1 MNRVNRKR
9 TFKFSDEYYKKLGS
23 LRGERNGNDCIFC
36 RIIAGEIPSE
46 RVYEDYKMIV
56 IRDVAPAAPV
66 HVLMIPKA
74 HTENIITAE
83 PELLLY
89 MLGKLRNWL
98 RNLVLM
104 KKGFASLPIPVM
116 MEQTVKHMHIHLLG
130 GKALGGHPADTL
142 TKGLS

>member
-1 MNRVNRKR
+1 M
-9 TFKFSDEYYKKLGS
+9 
-23 LRGERNGNDCIFC
+23 NDCIFC

-46 RVYEDYKMIV
+46 RVYEDDKMIV

-89 MLGKLRNWL
+89 MFGKVKELAEKLGVNEKIFINITLYRCRNFIIQRLW
-98 RNLVLM
+98 NDCQYS
-104 KKGFASLPIPVM
+104 FFSC
-116 MEQTVKHMHIHLLG
+116 
-130 GKALGGHPADTL
+130 
-142 TKGLS
+142 